1 MPSLDE
7 AIMALVAEAGLKLL
21 DLSVSAEGSAPNVRV
36 VVDTPQG
43 ITIGEI
49 SSLSKRIRRDAA
61 VTDALSADEFRLEVT
76 SPGDHFGL
84 REPWQFDRHMGRRL
98 KVTLARDETEG
109 SENDTRTG
117 VLAGSSADGI
127 QLRTGEG
134 LLDLH
139 WQDIEQAVVL
149 IDW

>member
-7 AIMALVAEAGLKLL
+7 AVVALVADAGLKLL
-21 DLSVSAEGSAPNVRV
+21 DLSVSAEGSAPNVKV

-49 SSLSKRIRRDAA
+49 TDLSKSIRRDAA
-61 VTDALSADEFRLEVT
+61 VTGALNADEFRLEVT

-84 REPWQFDRHMGRRL
+84 REPWQFDRHVGRRL
-98 KVTLARDETEG
+98 KVTLVRNDTEG
-109 SENDTRTG
+109 LENETRTG
-117 VLAGSSADGI
+117 VLAGSSATGI

>member
-7 AIMALVAEAGLKLL
+7 AVMALVTEIGLRLL
-21 DLSVSAEGSAPNVRV
+21 DLSVAGEGSAPHVRV

-49 SSLSKRIRRDAA
+49 TDLSRRIQRDTSVA
-61 VTDALSADEFRLEVT
+61 DALKSDDFRLEVT
-76 SPGDHFGL
+76 SPGDLFGL
-84 REPWQFDRHMGRRL
+84 REPWQFDRHLGRRL
-98 KVTLARDETEG
+98 KVTLASVDSG
-109 SENDTRTG
+109 ISQIITRTG
-117 VLAGSSADGI
+117 VLAGSSEAGI
-127 QLRTGEG
+127 QLQTRKG
-134 LLDLH
+134 LIDLH